1 MAVIGIIGGG
11 QLGMMIAQEARLLGA
26 ETAVLDLSEDA
37 PAFSV
42 CDRRVVAPSF
52 ADAESLERLC
62 AMSDVVTYEF
72 ENIPGDV
79 LAPLAGKYNIKQGV
93 SQLLAS
99 QDRLTEKRNAEAGGL
114 RCGGYVKVDMP
125 EELRAGVARF
135 GYPCILKSRRL
146 GYDGHGQKVLRS
158 EADLADAE
166 RMLAV
171 PSILEEFV
179 DFDYEASVIMVADG
193 DNVISFPVGQNIH
206 RDGILDLSIV
216 PAPQMDEA
224 LQRRMVAESEAF
236 MRRCGYEGILAIE
249 YFVCGDRVLF
259 NEMAPRPHN
268 SGHYTIEGCTTNQFR
283 ELCRYLLGMP
293 LEEPRLVA
301 PTVMKN
307 ILGRDMKAA
316 EELRRMAP
324 EGVHV
329 HLYGKSEARRL
340 RKMGH
345 VTMVGVTP
353 EEYRGRWESFFA
365 ENEC

>member
-1 MAVIGIIGGG
+1 
-11 QLGMMIAQEARLLGA
+11 MMIAQEARLLGA
-26 ETAVLDLSEDA
+26 ETVALDLSPDA
-37 PAFSV
+37 PAFRV
-42 CDRRVVAPSF
+42 CDRCVVAPSF
-52 ADAESLERLC
+52 SDAESLERLC
-62 AMSDVVTYEF
+62 SMSDVVTYEF
-72 ENIPGDV
+72 ENIPADV
-79 LAPLAGKYNIKQGV
+79 LAPLAEKYNIKQGV
-93 SQLLAS
+93 RQLLAS

-114 RCGGYVKVDMP
+114 RCGGYVKVDTP

-146 GYDGHGQKVLRS
+146 GYDGHGQTLLRS
-158 EADLADAE
+158 DADTAAAE
-166 RMLAV
+166 RSLSV
-171 PSILEEFV
+171 PMILEEFV
-179 DFDYEASVIMVADG
+179 DFDFEASVIMVSDG
-193 DNVISFPVGQNIH
+193 ERVVSFPVGRNMH
-206 RDGILDLSIV
+206 RGGILDLCFV
-216 PAPQMDEA
+216 PAPGLDED
-224 LQRRMVAESEAF
+224 LRRRMVADSEAF

-293 LEEPRLVA
+293 LEEPRLIA

-316 EELRRMAP
+316 EILQKSAP

-329 HLYGKSEARRL
+329 HMYGKSESRPL

-353 EEYRGRWESFFA
+353 QEYRDRWEDFFA
-365 ENEC
+365 RNEIE